1 MYSMEIESLLVVAAH
16 PDDEIL
22 GCGGTVSK
30 LSKAGVECHC
40 LILSQG
46 ILSRHETWSDLAISQ
61 IQELKSQVEKA
72 ANLIGFSSVKQF
84 DFPDNQFDSQP
95 LLSITK
101 AIEDTIKD
109 KRPDTVLA
117 HHSGDLNLD
126 HSVK

>member
-1 MYSMEIESLLVVAAH
+1 M
-16 PDDEIL
+16 
-22 GCGGTVSK
+22 
-30 LSKAGVECHC
+30 
-40 LILSQG
+40 
-46 ILSRHETWSDLAISQ
+46 SQ

-72 ANLIGFSSVKQF
+72 VNLIGFSSVKQF

-109 KRPDTVLA
+109 KRPDTEQ

-126 HSVK
+126 HSIANRATLIARPQGGTSLEIC